1 MRRSYLRSNAMFS
14 LRQYKCITT
23 KKYCVYGQIWRNFWA
38 MIQIS
43 IKNKIFRDVLETI
56 VPIREETILKFTK
69 ENLNSRITDYGN
81 VALVE
86 VSVPTGL
93 FNDYLLDE
101 DIEMGLNAKNLLLY
115 TKLGN
120 PEDNIKIEI
129 TDRFKMLLDNFE
141 IDMDILDP
149 TYMTSVSKLPDEFEC
164 KCLVS
169 IDEIRK
175 IARAANQIR
184 NDTLI
189 FELDNLHENLTIS
202 TESEKESIR
211 IETYVID
218 TSDKKS
224 THNLKSAYP
233 VDFILGITNT
243 LYNLGMREIE
253 MSFGNE
259 FPMQLSS
266 FLHETGKVI
275 YYIAPRVID

>member
-1 MRRSYLRSNAMFS
+1 
-14 LRQYKCITT
+14 
-23 KKYCVYGQIWRNFWA
+23 

-43 IKNKIFRDVLETI
+43 IKNKIFRDMLETI

-69 ENLNSRITDYGN
+69 ESLSSKIADYGN
-81 VALVE
+81 VALVD
-86 VSVPTGL
+86 VSIPTGL

-101 DIEMGLNAKNLLLY
+101 DVEIGLNAKNLLLY

-129 TDRFKMLLDNFE
+129 TDRFKMLLSNFE
-141 IDMDILDP
+141 IEMDILDP
-149 TYMTSVSKLPDEFEC
+149 TYMTSVSNLSDEFEC
-164 KCLVS
+164 RCLVD
-169 IDEIRK
+169 IEEIRK

-202 TESEKESIR
+202 TESEEESIKV
-211 IETYVID
+211 ETYVID
-218 TSDKKS
+218 SLDKKS

-233 VDFILGITNT
+233 VDFILSITNT
-243 LYNLGMREIE
+243 LSNLGMREIE
-253 MSFGNE
+253 MSFGND

-266 FLHETGKVI
+266 PLHETGKVV
-275 YYIAPRVID
+275 YYIAPRVTD

>member
-1 MRRSYLRSNAMFS
+1 
-14 LRQYKCITT
+14 
-23 KKYCVYGQIWRNFWA
+23 

-56 VPIREETILKFTK
+56 IPIREESILKFTK
-69 ENLNSRITDYGN
+69 ESLSSKITDYGN
-81 VALVE
+81 VALVD
-86 VSVPTGL
+86 VSVPTEL
-93 FNDYLLDE
+93 FDDYLLDE
-101 DIEMGLNAKNLLLY
+101 DVEIGLNVKNLLLY
-115 TKLGN
+115 TKLAN

-129 TDRFKMLLDNFE
+129 TDRFKMLLGNFE
-141 IDMDILDP
+141 IDIDILDP
-149 TYMTSVSKLPDEFEC
+149 TYMTSVSNLPDEFEC
-164 KCLVS
+164 KCLVD
-169 IDEIRK
+169 IEEIRK

-202 TESEKESIR
+202 TESEEESIR
-211 IETYVID
+211 VETYVID

-243 LYNLGMREIE
+243 LHNLGMQEIGL
-253 MSFGNE
+253 SFGND
-259 FPMQLSS
+259 FPTQLSS
-266 FLHETGKVI
+266 PLHETGKVV

>member
-1 MRRSYLRSNAMFS
+1 
-14 LRQYKCITT
+14 
-23 KKYCVYGQIWRNFWA
+23 

-69 ENLNSRITDYGN
+69 ESLSSRITDYGS
-81 VALVE
+81 VALVD
-86 VSVPTGL
+86 VSVPNGL

-101 DIEMGLNAKNLLLY
+101 NVEIGLNAKNLLLY
-115 TKLGN
+115 TKLGS

-129 TDRFKMLLDNFE
+129 TDRFKMLLSNFE

-149 TYMTSVSKLPDEFEC
+149 TYMTSVTNLPDKFEC
-164 KCLVS
+164 KCLVD
-169 IDEIRK
+169 IEEIRK

-189 FELDNLHENLTIS
+189 FELDNLHENLTVS
-202 TESEKESIR
+202 TESEEESIKV
-211 IETYVID
+211 ETYVID
-218 TSDKKS
+218 SLDKKS

-233 VDFILGITNT
+233 VDFILSITNT

-253 MSFGNE
+253 MSFDND

-266 FLHETGKVI
+266 PLHETGKVV
-275 YYIAPRVID
+275 YYIAPRVTD

>member
-1 MRRSYLRSNAMFS
+1 
-14 LRQYKCITT
+14 
-23 KKYCVYGQIWRNFWA
+23 

-43 IKNKIFRDVLETI
+43 IKNKIFRDVLESI

-69 ENLNSRITDYGN
+69 GNLSSKITDYSN
-81 VALVE
+81 VALVD
-86 VSVPTGL
+86 VSVPNRL

-101 DIEMGLNAKNLLLY
+101 NVEIGLNAKNLLLY
-115 TKLGN
+115 TKLGS

-129 TDRFKMLLDNFE
+129 TDRFKMLLSNFE

-149 TYMTSVSKLPDEFEC
+149 TYMTSVSNLPDEFEC
-164 KCLVS
+164 KCLVD
-169 IDEIRK
+169 IEEIRK

-202 TESEKESIR
+202 TESEEESIKV
-211 IETYVID
+211 ETYVID
-218 TSDKKS
+218 TLNKKS

-233 VDFILGITNT
+233 VDFVLSITNT
-243 LYNLGMREIE
+243 LYNLGMQEIE
-253 MSFGNE
+253 MSFGND

-266 FLHETGKVI
+266 SLHETGKVV

>member
-1 MRRSYLRSNAMFS
+1 
-14 LRQYKCITT
+14 
-23 KKYCVYGQIWRNFWA
+23 

-56 VPIREETILKFTK
+56 LPIHEETILKFTK
-69 ENLNSRITDYGN
+69 ESLSSRITDYGN
-81 VALVE
+81 VALVD

-93 FNDYLLDE
+93 FNDYLLDK
-101 DIEMGLNAKNLLLY
+101 DIEIGLNIKNLLLY

-120 PEDNIKIEI
+120 LEDNIKIEI
-129 TDRFKMLLDNFE
+129 TDRFKMLLGNFE

-149 TYMTSVSKLPDEFEC
+149 TYMTSVSKLPDEFKC
-164 KCLVS
+164 KCLVD
-169 IDEIRK
+169 IEEIRK

-202 TESEKESIR
+202 TESDEESIKV
-211 IETYVID
+211 ETYVID
-218 TSDKKS
+218 TLDKKS

-233 VDFILGITNT
+233 VDFILGIINT

-253 MSFGNE
+253 MSFGTE
-259 FPMQLSS
+259 FPMRLSS
-266 FLHETGKVI
+266 LLHETGKII
-275 YYIAPRVID
+275 YYIAPRIID